1 MILDP
6 VSGFAFAA
14 GIIVALI
21 STQPVRLAAFRWGIL
36 DRPSTSIKTHEGA
49 VPTLGGVP
57 IFLGT
62 LAAIL
67 TVLLL
72 GGLDL
77 DLELIA
83 LVGGGALVMFLGLAD
98 DIKGLSVRRR
108 FLFQILICAVVVVIG
123 LRLDLPIVRLF
134 IDAPGVDLVL
144 NSLLSVF
151 ILVGFINA
159 FNIIDILDGFA
170 GGVALFAGLAFSIMA
185 GIAGHAPL
193 VVFAGL
199 AVAGASLGFLRYNYH
214 PAKMFMGDTG
224 STFLGFMLGAIGI
237 LYTRG
242 HPNPVAVFTPL
253 VVLAIPIFDTTYV
266 MILRKMKGMSPLQ
279 GSKDHFALRMVEMG
293 IGKKET
299 VEYIYVLAAC
309 LSMAG
314 IVMQM
319 LTPGYFV
326 LVFLMA
332 LISMVSFGHL
342 LWKAVDVPLP
352 DEREDSP
359 AGRGE

>member
-98 DIKGLSVRRR
+98 DIKGFV
-108 FLFQILICAVVVVIG
+108 
-123 LRLDLPIVRLF
+123 
-134 IDAPGVDLVL
+134 
-144 NSLLSVF
+144 
-151 ILVGFINA
+151 
-159 FNIIDILDGFA
+159 
-170 GGVALFAGLAFSIMA
+170 
-185 GIAGHAPL
+185 
-193 VVFAGL
+193 
-199 AVAGASLGFLRYNYH
+199 
-214 PAKMFMGDTG
+214 
-224 STFLGFMLGAIGI
+224 
-237 LYTRG
+237 RG
-242 HPNPVAVFTPL
+242 HLSAYAYPRRIEFVSELPKTSSGK
-253 VVLAIPIFDTTYV
+253 IRRIE
-266 MILRKMKGMSPLQ
+266 LREQ
-279 GSKDHFALRMVEMG
+279 EQA
-293 IGKKET
+293 
-299 VEYIYVLAAC
+299 
-309 LSMAG
+309 
-314 IVMQM
+314 Q
-319 LTPGYFV
+319 
-326 LVFLMA
+326 
-332 LISMVSFGHL
+332 FG
-342 LWKAVDVPLP
+342 
-352 DEREDSP
+352 E
-359 AGRGE
+359 